1 MEPVTII
8 MMVVIFVMLYM
19 IYYYYISKSSMLMA
33 GITSGKQLTVIDAS
47 KIDVGSS
54 ASGGVVNFSYSVWF
68 NINDW
73 NDGYGLPKP
82 LFQKMNPGT
91 DPTINVYFDSNQ
103 NDLKIDVLHGPVSAT
118 TKTNCTIKNVPIQK
132 WVHLLISVYG
142 RSLDTYINGKL
153 VNTCILNGV
162 PLVTN
167 TKETSLS
174 SINITPGGGFNGWTA
189 QFQYWADATDP
200 QTAWNIYKKGNG
212 NTIFSNMFGNYGLKV
227 ALLSDGAEAN
237 SITI

>member
-1 MEPVTII
+1 
-8 MMVVIFVMLYM
+8 
-19 IYYYYISKSSMLMA
+19 MLMA
-33 GITSGKQLTVIDAS
+33 AVTSGKQLTIIDGS
-47 KIDVGSS
+47 KIDSGSS
-54 ASGGVVNFSYSVWF
+54 SAAGVVNFSYSVWF

-73 NDGYGLPKP
+73 NDGYGYPKP

-103 NDLKIDVLHGPVSAT
+103 NDLKIDVLHAGN

-162 PLVTN
+162 PLVTS
-167 TKETSLS
+167 TKDSSKT
-174 SINITPGGGFNGWTA
+174 SINITPDGGFNGWTA

-212 NTIFSNMFGNYGLKV
+212 NTIFSNMFGNYGLKI
-227 ALLSDGAEAN
+227 ALMSDGAEAN
-237 SITI
+237 TITI

>member
-1 MEPVTII
+1 MEPITII
-8 MMVVIFVMLYM
+8 MMVVMFVLLYM
-19 IYYYYISKSSMLMA
+19 VYYYYISKNSMLMA
-33 GITSGKQLTVIDAS
+33 AVTSGKQVTIIDGS
-47 KIDVGSS
+47 KIDSGSS
-54 ASGGVVNFSYSVWF
+54 SVGGVVNFSYSVWF

-103 NDLKIDVLHGPVSAT
+103 NDLKIDVLHGGETP
-118 TKTNCTIKNVPIQK
+118 KTNCIIKNVPIQK

-162 PLVTN
+162 PLVTP
-167 TKETSLS
+167 TKESALS

-212 NTIFSNMFGNYGLKV
+212 NTIFSNMFGNYGLKI
-227 ALLSDGAEAN
+227 ALMSDGAEAN
-237 SITI
+237 TITI